1 MIKDF
6 RDFITRGNL
15 IELAVAVLMATAIA
29 TLVTSL
35 TKNLISPLLAA
46 IGGKPDFSDLT
57 FTINNAVIRYGA
69 FITDVIAF
77 LIFAFVIY
85 FFIVKPFTR
94 MMARWQPEAGES
106 AEDILKDIRAE
117 LQKRSA

>member
-1 MIKDF
+1 MKDF

-57 FTINNAVIRYGA
+57 FTINNAVFRYGA

>member
-46 IGGKPDFSDLT
+46 IGLWWVP
-57 FTINNAVIRYGA
+57 A
-69 FITDVIAF
+69 
-77 LIFAFVIY
+77 
-85 FFIVKPFTR
+85 
-94 MMARWQPEAGES
+94 
-106 AEDILKDIRAE
+106 
-117 LQKRSA
+117 

>member
-35 TKNLISPLLAA
+35 TKNIISPLLAA
-46 IGGKPDFSDLT
+46 IGGKPDFTDLT
-57 FTINNAVIRYGA
+57 FTVNNAVFKYGT

>member
-57 FTINNAVIRYGA
+57 FTINNAVFRYGA

>member
-15 IELAVAVLMATAIA
+15 IELAVAVLMATASA
-29 TLVTSL
+29 TLGTSL
-35 TKNLISPLLAA
+35 TKNIISPLLAA
-46 IGGKPDFSDLT
+46 IGGKPDFTDLT
-57 FTINNAVIRYGA
+57 FTVNNAVFKYGT